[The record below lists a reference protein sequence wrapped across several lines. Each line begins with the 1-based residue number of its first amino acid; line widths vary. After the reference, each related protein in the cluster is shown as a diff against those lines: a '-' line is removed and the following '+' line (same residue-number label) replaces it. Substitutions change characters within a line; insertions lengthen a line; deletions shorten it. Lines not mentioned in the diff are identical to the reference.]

1 MLSHRVNF
9 LRSHPGA
16 LLEPRGAMVCP
27 YPLFHMGAWTIALQQ
42 WQARDAVVLVDH
54 ADAAT
59 ICDRSRPDRA
69 RRRLNAIPGVWRRLL
84 DHRHRRAVVR
94 ALRGHRDV
102 GNTRL
107 GCCRRSPTRSPT
119 AQLRV
124 FYGSTEAGSVAS
136 LAPADIFRKP
146 GSCGVPAPSTE
157 PCESPETA
165 SCGSRGPLLFDG
177 YLDADATAAALVDGW
192 YRTGDLADVDDDG
205 YLSIVGRVGE
215 VIRTGGETVAPS
227 EVEAVIAA
235 IPGVRD
241 AAVIGV
247 PDVQWGEIVCAV
259 VVLDAGATAPTVADV
274 RGHCRERL
282 AAFKHPRRVEVVASI
297 PRTAATNQVQR
308 GLLLESL

>member
-1 MLSHRVNF
+1 MRTSSASPEAAACR
-9 LRSHPGA
+9 
-16 LLEPRGAMVCP
+16 PR
-27 YPLFHMGAWTIALQQ
+27 
-42 WQARDAVVLVDH
+42 
-54 ADAAT
+54 
-59 ICDRSRPDRA
+59 RP
-69 RRRLNAIPGVWRRLL
+69 P
-84 DHRHRRAVVR
+84 
-94 ALRGHRDV
+94 
-102 GNTRL
+102 
-107 GCCRRSPTRSPT
+107 C
-119 AQLRV
+119 
-124 FYGSTEAGSVAS
+124 GS
-136 LAPADIFRKP
+136 PADDELW
-146 GSCGVPAPSTE
+146 VT
-157 PCESPETA
+157 
-165 SCGSRGPLLFDG
+165 GPLLFDG

-192 YRTGDLADVDDDG
+192 YRTGDLADVDDEG

-227 EVEAVIAA
+227 EVETVIAA

-259 VVLDAGATAPTVADV
+259 VVLDAGAAAPTVADV